1 MTAVRDVDP
10 DFLAL
15 PLHALADAAL
25 PAALAA
31 GASYADLRI
40 HRINTEFIQMRDGEL
55 ESSVL
60 TRELGLAVRVIVAG
74 TWGFASHAELSV
86 DVAAATARRAVE
98 VANTLAALNAE
109 AIELA
114 RDSRATE
121 PVRAWR
127 ITGAAACRLHDP
139 KLADE
144 AFRRVRD
151 AASRQYLVY
160 ACQRSG
166 MSRLGRHFRV
176 NDQE

>member
-1 MTAVRDVDP
+1 MNKP
-10 DFLAL
+10 I
-15 PLHALADAAL
+15 
-25 PAALAA
+25 LAA
-31 GASYADLRI
+31 GAGVAFGLFLGMLHFGNLYAP
-40 HRINTEFIQMRDGEL
+40 
-55 ESSVL
+55 SVCM
-60 TRELGLAVRVIVAG
+60 RELTTTVIVPSAPPLPPEPPTPCEEESAVQPQLLDLG
-74 TWGFASHAELSV
+74 PIDPLTAAQTAYV
-86 DVAAATARRAVE
+86 DGDF
-98 VANTLAALNAE
+98 AE

-151 AASRQYLVY
+151 PASRQYLVY